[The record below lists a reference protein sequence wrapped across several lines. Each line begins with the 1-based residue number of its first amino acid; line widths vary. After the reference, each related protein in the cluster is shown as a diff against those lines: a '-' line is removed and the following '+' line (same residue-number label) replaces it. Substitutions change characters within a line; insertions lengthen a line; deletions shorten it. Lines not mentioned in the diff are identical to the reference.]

1 MYIAIKMLPLTLEI
15 PWLNAVEVNVADD
28 VEVDL
33 LRGHLL
39 PEVVADELLVR
50 GVKPKTRRDA

>member
-1 MYIAIKMLPLTLEI
+1 MSTLEN
-15 PWLNAVEVNVADD
+15 PWLDAVQVDVADD

-39 PEVVADELLVR
+39 PEVVADELLVG
-50 GVKPKTRRDA
+50 GVEPKPWRHA